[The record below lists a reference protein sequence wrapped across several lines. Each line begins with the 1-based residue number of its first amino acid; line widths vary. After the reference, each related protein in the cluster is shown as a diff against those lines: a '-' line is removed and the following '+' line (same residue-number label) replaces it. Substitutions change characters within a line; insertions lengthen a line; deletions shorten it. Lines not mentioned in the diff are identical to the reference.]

1 VQKRVAIIQSN
12 YIPWKGYF
20 DIIGSVDH
28 FVLYD
33 DMQYTRRDWRN
44 RNQIKSPKGPQWLTI
59 PVEVKGKF
67 NQRICDTLVA
77 GKDWAEDH
85 FKSLTHTY
93 SKAPHFSEYLS
104 SLQTAYEAAA
114 KLDRLSDIN
123 YLFISELCRCLEITT
138 PITWSTDLKVEGDKS
153 QRLLNI
159 CKQLNASEYVSG
171 PAAMSYLNCDLFTQ
185 ENITV
190 SFFDYSNYP
199 EYQQLY
205 PPFSH
210 GVTAIDLLAHVG
222 DDAPKYMKYQSLR
235 VN

>member
-1 VQKRVAIIQSN
+1 MQKRVAIIQSN

-44 RNQIKSPKGPQWLTI
+44 RNQIKSSKGSQWLTI

-67 NQRICDTLVA
+67 SQRICDTVVA
-77 GKDWAEDH
+77 SKDWAEDH
-85 FKSLTHTY
+85 FQSLTHTY
-93 SKAPHFSEYLS
+93 SRAPHFSEYLS
-104 SLQTAYEAAA
+104 VLKSTYEAAA

-123 YLFISELCRCLEITT
+123 YLFISMLCQYLGITT
-138 PITWSTDLKVEGDKS
+138 TISWSTDLKAEGDKS
-153 QRLLNI
+153 ERLLNI

-171 PAAMSYLNCDLFTQ
+171 PAAMSYLNCEIFEQNKID
-185 ENITV
+185 V

-210 GVTAIDLLAHVG
+210 AVTAIDLLAHLG
-222 DDAPKYMKYQSLR
+222 ADAPKYMKYQTLR
-235 VN
+235 VT

>member
-44 RNQIKSPKGPQWLTI
+44 RNQIKSSKGSQWLTI

-67 NQRICDTLVA
+67 SQRICDTVVA
-77 GKDWAEDH
+77 SKDWAEDH
-85 FKSLTHTY
+85 FQSLTHTY
-93 SKAPHFSEYLS
+93 SRAPHFSEYLS
-104 SLQTAYEAAA
+104 VLKSTYEAAA

-123 YLFISELCRCLEITT
+123 YLFISMLCQYLGITT
-138 PITWSTDLKVEGDKS
+138 TISWSTDLKAEGDKS
-153 QRLLNI
+153 ERLLNI

-171 PAAMSYLNCDLFTQ
+171 PAAMSYLNCEIFEQNKID
-185 ENITV
+185 V

-210 GVTAIDLLAHVG
+210 AVTAIDLLAHLG
-222 DDAPKYMKYQSLR
+222 ADAPKYMKYQTLR
-235 VN
+235 VT